1 MRKQFSNRE
10 ILLYAEQ
17 LQKIFLDLGQDIELP
32 IKINFFL
39 QKNIKTLLDAAQE
52 IDEMRLK
59 IGKKYGTYDST
70 TQSYHIQGK
79 ENLEKAQQE
88 ISNLLSID
96 QVLDI
101 NLISLT
107 ELQNTTHLTIGQMN
121 AMLFMIDNDIVEYI
135 DEEEEVLL

>member
-1 MRKQFSNRE
+1 MRKQFSNKE

-17 LQKIFLDLGQDIELP
+17 LKKIFLELGQDIELP

-39 QKNIKTLLDAAQE
+39 QKNIKTLMDAAQE
-52 IDEMRLK
+52 IEEMRLK

-70 TQSYHIQGK
+70 TQSYHIPSG
-79 ENLEKAQQE
+79 ENLNKAQQE
-88 ISNLLSID
+88 INNLLSID
-96 QVLDI
+96 QILDI

-107 ELQNTTHLTIGQMN
+107 ELQNTTHLTVGQMS
-121 AMLFMIDNDIVEYI
+121 AMLFMIDNDLIEYI

>member
-17 LQKIFLDLGQDIELP
+17 LKKIFLDLGQDIELP
-32 IKINFFL
+32 VKINFFL
-39 QKNIKTLLDAAQE
+39 QKNIKTLMDAAQE
-52 IDEMRLK
+52 IEEMRLK
-59 IGKKYGTYDST
+59 IGKKYGTYEAE
-70 TQSYHIQGK
+70 TQSYHILNG

-88 ISNLLSID
+88 IINLLSID

-107 ELQNTTHLTIGQMN
+107 ELQNTTHLTVGQMN
-121 AMLFMIDNDIVEYI
+121 AMLFMIDNDLVEYI

>member
-17 LQKIFLDLGQDIELP
+17 LKKIFLDLGQDIELP
-32 IKINFFL
+32 VKINFFL
-39 QKNIKTLLDAAQE
+39 QKNIKTLMDAAHE
-52 IDEMRLK
+52 IEEMRLK
-59 IGKKYGTYDST
+59 IGKKYGTYDAE
-70 TQSYHIQGK
+70 TQSYRIPSG

-88 ISNLLSID
+88 IINLLSID

-107 ELQNTTHLTIGQMN
+107 ELQNTTHLTVGQMN
-121 AMLFMIDNDIVEYI
+121 AMLFMIDNDLVEYI

>member
-17 LQKIFLDLGQDIELP
+17 LKKIFLDLGQDIELP

-39 QKNIKTLLDAAQE
+39 QKNIKTLIDAAQE
-52 IDEMRLK
+52 IEEMRLK
-59 IGKKYGTYDST
+59 IGKKYGTYDT
-70 TQSYHIQGK
+70 ETQSYHIPNG

-88 ISNLLSID
+88 IINLLSID

-107 ELQNTTHLTIGQMN
+107 ELQNTTHLTVGQMN
-121 AMLFMIDNDIVEYI
+121 AMLFMIDNDLVEYI